1 MSDSP
6 ESVVRNFLGSFE
18 SAKLDELIAFFSQDI
33 QYADPRGAHSGLDNL
48 EKLLREDL
56 QSTPSATIDIKAI
69 ASNGGTVMVER
80 VDKFEINGKRFTL
93 EAVGVFEVGDDGR
106 IERWR
111 EYFDRTP
118 FAQLE
123 RP

>member
-6 ESVVRNFLGSFE
+6 ESVVRNFLASFD

-33 QYADPRGAHSGLDNL
+33 QYADPRGAHRGLATV

-56 QSTPSATIDIKAI
+56 QRTPSATIDIKTI
-69 ASNGGTVMVER
+69 ASDGGTVMVER
-80 VDKFEINGKRFTL
+80 VDNFEINGRPFTL
-93 EAVGVFEVGDDGR
+93 EVVGVFEVGDDGR

-118 FAQLE
+118 FVQLE
-123 RP
+123 RS